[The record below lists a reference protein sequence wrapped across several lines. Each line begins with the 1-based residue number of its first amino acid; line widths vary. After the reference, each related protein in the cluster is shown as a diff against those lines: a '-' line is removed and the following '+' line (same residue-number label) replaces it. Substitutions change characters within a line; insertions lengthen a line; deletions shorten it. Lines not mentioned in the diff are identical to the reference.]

1 MSKIVTFGEIML
13 RLAPKGYLR
22 FLQEP
27 EFQATFGGGEANVAV
42 SLANYGRDAGV
53 CDEITGRSDR
63 GSGYQGT
70 AKIWSRCRRH
80 FDRTGSRVRIY
91 YLGKGASQRPSKV
104 VYDRAHS
111 AIGESCR
118 DDFDWNEIFKD
129 AGWFHF
135 TGITPA
141 LGPNVA
147 EICKDAVKEAKKRN
161 ITVSCD
167 LNFRKNLWTSEQAA
181 ETMGEL
187 MKYTDV
193 CIADEEDAEKVF
205 GIKADATDI
214 NAGKLNRNGYK
225 DVARKLIER
234 FDLDYAAI
242 TLRTSISASDNKV
255 GGHAVP

>member
-1 MSKIVTFGEIML
+1 MGSIIWKKA
-13 RLAPKGYLR
+13 RR
-22 FLQEP
+22 RDLQRSFTTEHI
-27 EFQATFGGGEANVAV
+27 QRSVKAAV
-42 SLANYGRDAGV
+42 MIL
-53 CDEITGRSDR
+53 I
-63 GSGYQGT
+63 GT
-70 AKIWSRCRRH
+70 K
-80 FDRTGSRVRIY
+80 
-91 YLGKGASQRPSKV
+91 
-104 VYDRAHS
+104 
-111 AIGESCR
+111 
-118 DDFDWNEIFKD
+118 IFKD

-193 CIADEEDAEKVF
+193 CIANEEDAEKVF

-225 DVARKLIER
+225 DVARKLIES
-234 FDLDYAAI
+234 LLTLI
-242 TLRTSISASDNKV
+242 TRRSR
-255 GGHAVP
+255 